1 MNLDYHEMRVK
12 IASREAENMT
22 ANDVIE
28 MLLNGY
34 DGYMCDDNE
43 TIKEIYIDIF
53 GNKDLPMMI
62 ESEV

>member
-1 MNLDYHEMRVK
+1 MKLDYHEMRIK

-22 ANDVIE
+22 GNDVIE

-43 TIKEIYIDIF
+43 TIKEIYIDMF
-53 GNKDLPMMI
+53 GDKEIPIII
-62 ESEV
+62 EGDE

>member
-1 MNLDYHEMRVK
+1 MKIDYHEMRVK

-22 ANDVIE
+22 GNDLIE

-53 GNKDLPMMI
+53 GKENLPMM
-62 ESEV
+62 EEE